1 MASVRVEWVSK
12 VAWHVSLSVSCRTLP
27 CRGCAVLPCA
37 QCGVWA
43 MSCVYQESSWV
54 CHSCPLR
61 RALNLIYADPLKLPT
76 SNPTPCI
83 FLLPVA
89 AFDFAFTLRW
99 CHKAWHFIYTIWIVK
114 WRWTRRQK
122 NARAT
127 ILKLQY
133 PGIAFMTEIYTI
145 YEVDKISACSRA
157 W

>member
-12 VAWHVSLSVSCRTLP
+12 VAWHVSLSVSCLALP
-27 CRGCAVLPCA
+27 CLAWAVLPCA

-43 MSCVYQESSWV
+43 MSCVYRESSWA

-76 SNPTPCI
+76 TNP
-83 FLLPVA
+83 LLPFHLSVVT

-114 WRWTRRQK
+114 WRWTRRKK
-122 NARAT
+122 NASPLLT
-127 ILKLQY
+127 KLPY
-133 PGIAFMTEIYTI
+133 PGIAFMIEMYTL
-145 YEVDKISACSRA
+145 YEEDKITACSRA